1 MAVITL
7 QEAETQ
13 LSHWLNCAA
22 LGEEILIAKDGQTMA
37 KLVPVPETPAILR
50 PPRVLGVDAGKQFW
64 ISEDF
69 DDSLPEAVL
78 RKFEK

>member
-1 MAVITL
+1 
-7 QEAETQ
+7 
-13 LSHWLNCAA
+13 
-22 LGEEILIAKDGQTMA
+22 MA

-50 PPRVLGVDAGKQFW
+50 PPRVLGIDAGKQFW

>member
-1 MAVITL
+1 
-7 QEAETQ
+7 
-13 LSHWLNCAA
+13 
-22 LGEEILIAKDGQTMA
+22 MA

-50 PPRVLGVDAGKQFW
+50 PPRVLGIDAGKQFW

-78 RKFEK
+78 RSLKNEPTAISVVPTN